1 MPDQVVRYQSDLL
14 RDVVRD
20 AQTYTELSV
29 EDGLTLRQRIDAAD
43 SEQELAELW
52 EELDEYGVLDEGQW
66 GR

>member
-1 MPDQVVRYQSDLL
+1 MTDQVVRYQSDLL

-20 AQTYTELSV
+20 AQTHTDLSAA
-29 EDGLTLRQRIDAAD
+29 EGLTLRRRIDAAD